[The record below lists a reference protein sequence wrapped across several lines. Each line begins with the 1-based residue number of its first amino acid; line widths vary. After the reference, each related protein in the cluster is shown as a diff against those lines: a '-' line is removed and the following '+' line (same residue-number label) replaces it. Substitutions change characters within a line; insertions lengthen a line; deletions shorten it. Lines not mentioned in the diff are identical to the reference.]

1 MAIIIDINKAKDIT
15 KDRLR
20 AERKPKLEALDV
32 EQMKVL
38 GDQDAINAIDGL
50 KQQLRDAPA
59 SVDSMTT
66 VEELKAATL
75 PNVGI

>member
-1 MAIIIDINKAKDIT
+1 MAIIIDIPKAKDIT
-15 KDRLR
+15 KDGLR
-20 AERKPKLEALDV
+20 AKRKPKLEALDV

-59 SVDSMTT
+59 QVDNLKT
-66 VEELKAATL
+66 VEELKAVTL
-75 PNVGI
+75 PDVGV

>member
-66 VEELKAATL
+66 VEQLQAATL
-75 PNVGI
+75 PDVGV